1 MFCPAEDQHLAE
13 FRLYEKFVQYIY
25 LRFSSSYTNDVLVH
39 AGCGIAGLD
48 RDVHRV
54 DKKIRDEPLDGAR
67 KRRREKERVPL
78 FRHVRENML
87 HVIDESHV
95 EHPVGLVENNSAE
108 FRKVENAAFEEVLQ
122 APRRTNDHV
131 RIAPKRRYLTVYV
144 RAANAGNRADTE

>member
-13 FRLYEKFVQYIY
+13 FRLYQKLMQYVY

-39 AGCGIAGLD
+39 AGCGIAGFD

-54 DKKIRDEPLDGAR
+54 DKKILDEHLDVAR

-78 FRHVRENML
+78 LRHVRENML

-108 FRKVENAAFEEVLQ
+108 LGEVKYATFDEILQ
-122 APRRTNDHV
+122 TPRRTNDHV
-131 RIAPKRRYLTVYV
+131 RIAAEGRDLAVDV
-144 RAANAGNRADTE
+144 RASYARNRGDTE